1 MNKLKKNIIITIIAI
16 LALFMIFSKPTYGLL
31 NIDEDQ
37 SAVESQLGKD
47 LELGASDDQG
57 STDSDK
63 KTTEEI
69 INENEKN
76 KLLEGAKKLITIDTM
91 LFNEEP
97 LVDIN
102 FFNDS
107 QAVKEIKEK
116 NPKAF
121 IIQIREGIKTWY
133 YVLRN
138 IAIMVMV
145 IVLMY
150 VAIRMFLNMYT
161 ESAEN
166 KARYKEMMIAWI
178 KALSTLIIMHII
190 IYTVIAF
197 NTDIIETIKDVAHI
211 DDPRLQNLNVILLE
225 RALDIRLSISFPATI
240 LYVMVTCLTIQ
251 YFFVY
256 LKRFILI
263 LILIIS
269 GPFIIVKT
277 AYESTGKSVSKT
289 YSKWLYDLIINV
301 MEQSIH
307 ALFYALFVR
316 SLFEGAMENLLGF
329 LIFWFVLKSMLKLSA
344 TVIKLFKFNSKSG
357 SVGSMPAERGR
368 GLMTFAKLQLAKKTF
383 KSYASITTKPA
394 KAIAKTLGG
403 FAYTAGISGA
413 KLITNKLSINNDVND
428 PNKELIRDKIDKV
441 VLGNPIVSKHIL
453 HHESPEETEQLLDV
467 RKDARRE
474 TESSKYSKELSK
486 KYTKEKIGNF
496 TANVATT
503 AKINAMK
510 AARIIG
516 VPLALIKDITDGE
529 DISFS
534 TLELLKMT
542 DWKKVKKEHE
552 KKQKKSTEKIGKYKK
567 QITSHSETVKDKT
580 MIRSEYRELL
590 AERRSRNNINN
601 NNRNERISAEDIKR
615 KLRRIHYL
623 DINANS
629 LDKIVKKQ
637 MAELNIENKEDLTT
651 TKINLILDR
660 VIEKSKM
667 DDNEKQTALE
677 KLNGNRFVD
686 SENNEEQNDNNNNNN
701 SLRRPDNVIVISQ
714 TAPSINRQN
723 IEQNQEM
730 RNADTNEEPTNNEPI
745 NNNQTINNDQRIND
759 VNQETPPLNIR
770 ENTEQ
775 RIDVND
781 ISEARAKREGSRYIA
796 EELSRILTSV
806 IAEDENIA
814 KIGNSINTLKDSN
827 EKRKSKLN
835 VNKFIDNL

>member
-1 MNKLKKNIIITIIAI
+1 MKKLKKNIIITMIAI
-16 LALFMIFSKPTYGLL
+16 LALFMIFAKPTYGLL

-47 LELGASDDQG
+47 LELGASDDEG
-57 STDSDK
+57 TTEGNH
-63 KTTEEI
+63 KTVEEI

-107 QAVKEIKEK
+107 EAVKEIKEK

-150 VAIRMFLNMYT
+150 VAIRMLLNMYT

-166 KARYKEMMIAWI
+166 KARYKEMMIAWV

-240 LYVMVTCLTIQ
+240 LYVMVTFLTIQ

-256 LKRFILI
+256 LKRFILV

-357 SVGSMPAERGR
+357 SVGSMPAERGK
-368 GLMTFAKLQLAKKTF
+368 GLMTFAKFQLAKKTF
-383 KSYASITTKPA
+383 KSYASLTTKPA
-394 KAIAKTLGG
+394 KAIATTLGG

-413 KLITNKLSINNDVND
+413 RLITDKLSINNDIND

-441 VLGNPIVSKHIL
+441 VLGNPLVSKHIL

-510 AARIIG
+510 AARILG
-516 VPLALIKDITDGE
+516 VPFALIKDLTDGE

-542 DWKKVKKEHE
+542 DWKKVKKDYDKKHE
-552 KKQKKSTEKIGKYKK
+552 KSNKKIEKYKK
-567 QITSHSETVKDKT
+567 QINAHGETVKDKAK
-580 MIRSEYRELL
+580 IRSEYRELL
-590 AERRSRNNINN
+590 AERRRRNSINDNI
-601 NNRNERISAEDIKR
+601 RNERISAEDIKR

-629 LDKIVKKQ
+629 LDKIVRKQ

-667 DDNEKQTALE
+667 DYSERQSALE
-677 KLNGNRFVD
+677 KLSRNRFVD
-686 SENNEEQNDNNNNNN
+686 SENNEEHNDENNN
-701 SLRRPDNVIVISQ
+701 SSRRPDNVIVISQ
-714 TAPSINRQN
+714 TAAAINRQN
-723 IEQNQEM
+723 IEQNQEL
-730 RNADTNEEPTNNEPI
+730 RNVGTNEETLNNEPI
-745 NNNQTINNDQRIND
+745 NNNQTIND
-759 VNQETPPLNIR
+759 VNQETPASNR
-770 ENTEQ
+770 SGNTEE
-775 RIDVND
+775 RIDIND

>member
-1 MNKLKKNIIITIIAI
+1 MKKLKKNIIITIIAI
-16 LALFMIFSKPTYGLL
+16 LALFMIFAKPTYGLL

-47 LELGASDDQG
+47 LELGASEDEG
-57 STDSDK
+57 
-63 KTTEEI
+63 TTEGNPKTVEDI

-107 QAVKEIKEK
+107 EAVKEIKEK

-150 VAIRMFLNMYT
+150 VAIRMLLNMYT
-161 ESAEN
+161 ESPEN

-178 KALSTLIIMHII
+178 KALSTLIIMHIV

-240 LYVMVTCLTIQ
+240 LYVMVTFLTIQ

-256 LKRFILI
+256 LKRFILV

-357 SVGSMPAERGR
+357 SVGSMPAERGK
-368 GLMTFAKLQLAKKTF
+368 GLMTFAKFQLAKKTF

-394 KAIAKTLGG
+394 KAIATTLGG

-413 KLITNKLSINNDVND
+413 KLITNKLSINNDIND
-428 PNKELIRDKIDKV
+428 PNKELMRDKIDKV

-510 AARIIG
+510 AARILG
-516 VPLALIKDITDGE
+516 VPFALIKDLTDGE

-542 DWKKVKKEHE
+542 DWKKVKKDYDKKHE
-552 KKQKKSTEKIGKYKK
+552 KSNKKIEKYKK
-567 QITSHSETVKDKT
+567 QINAHGETIKDKT
-580 MIRSEYRELL
+580 KIRSEYRELL
-590 AERRSRNNINN
+590 AERRRRNNIND

-623 DINANS
+623 DINTNS

-667 DDNEKQTALE
+667 DYNERQTALE
-677 KLNGNRFVD
+677 KLSRNRFVD
-686 SENNEEQNDNNNNNN
+686 SENNEEQNEANN
-701 SLRRPDNVIVISQ
+701 SSSRRPDNVIVISQ
-714 TAPSINRQN
+714 TAAAINRQN
-723 IEQNQEM
+723 IEQNQEL
-730 RNADTNEEPTNNEPI
+730 RNVGTNEETLNNEPI
-745 NNNQTINNDQRIND
+745 NNNQTIND
-759 VNQETPPLNIR
+759 VNQETPASNRR
-770 ENTEQ
+770 ENTEE
-775 RIDVND
+775 RIDIND

>member
-1 MNKLKKNIIITIIAI
+1 MKKLKKNIIITMIAI
-16 LALFMIFSKPTYGLL
+16 LALFMIFAKPTYGLL

-47 LELGASDDQG
+47 LELAASEDEG
-57 STDSDK
+57 
-63 KTTEEI
+63 TTEGNPKTVEDI

-107 QAVKEIKEK
+107 EAVKEIKEK

-150 VAIRMFLNMYT
+150 VAIRMLLNMYT

-190 IYTVIAF
+190 IYTIIAF

-240 LYVMVTCLTIQ
+240 LYVMVTFLTIQ

-256 LKRFILI
+256 LKRFILV

-357 SVGSMPAERGR
+357 SVGSMPAERGK
-368 GLMTFAKLQLAKKTF
+368 GLMTFAKFQLAKKTF

-394 KAIAKTLGG
+394 KAIATTLGG

-413 KLITNKLSINNDVND
+413 RLITNKLSINNDIND
-428 PNKELIRDKIDKV
+428 PNKELMRDKIDKV

-510 AARIIG
+510 AARILG
-516 VPLALIKDITDGE
+516 VPFALIKDLTDGE

-542 DWKKVKKEHE
+542 DWKKVKKDYDKKHE
-552 KKQKKSTEKIGKYKK
+552 KSNKKIEKYKK
-567 QITSHSETVKDKT
+567 QINAHGETIKDKT
-580 MIRSEYRELL
+580 KIRSEYRELL
-590 AERRSRNNINN
+590 AERRRRNNIND

-623 DINANS
+623 DINTNS

-667 DDNEKQTALE
+667 DYNERQTALE
-677 KLNGNRFVD
+677 KLSRNRFVD
-686 SENNEEQNDNNNNNN
+686 SENNEEQNEANN
-701 SLRRPDNVIVISQ
+701 SSSRRPDNVIVISQ
-714 TAPSINRQN
+714 TAAAINRQN
-723 IEQNQEM
+723 IEQNQEL
-730 RNADTNEEPTNNEPI
+730 RNVGTNEETLNNEPI
-745 NNNQTINNDQRIND
+745 NNNQTIND
-759 VNQETPPLNIR
+759 VNQETPASNRR
-770 ENTEQ
+770 ENTEE
-775 RIDVND
+775 RIDIND

>member
-1 MNKLKKNIIITIIAI
+1 MKKLKKNIIITIIAI
-16 LALFMIFSKPTYGLL
+16 LALFMIFVKPTYGLL

-47 LELGASDDQG
+47 LELGASDDEG
-57 STDSDK
+57 TTEGNP
-63 KTTEEI
+63 KTVEEI

-107 QAVKEIKEK
+107 EAVKEIKEK

-145 IVLMY
+145 VVLMY
-150 VAIRMFLNMYT
+150 VAIRMLLNMYT
-161 ESAEN
+161 ESPEN

-240 LYVMVTCLTIQ
+240 LYVMVTFLTIQ

-256 LKRFILI
+256 LKRFILV

-357 SVGSMPAERGR
+357 SVGSMPAERGK
-368 GLMTFAKLQLAKKTF
+368 GLMTFAKFQLAKKTF

-394 KAIAKTLGG
+394 KAIATTLGG

-413 KLITNKLSINNDVND
+413 RLITNKLSINNDIND

-441 VLGNPIVSKHIL
+441 VLGNPLVSKHIL

-510 AARIIG
+510 AARILG
-516 VPLALIKDITDGE
+516 VPFALIKDLTDGE

-542 DWKKVKKEHE
+542 DWKKVKKDYDKKHE
-552 KKQKKSTEKIGKYKK
+552 KSNKKIEKYKK
-567 QITSHSETVKDKT
+567 QINAHGETIKDKT
-580 MIRSEYRELL
+580 KIRSEYRELL
-590 AERRSRNNINN
+590 AERRRRNNIND

-623 DINANS
+623 DINTNS

-667 DDNEKQTALE
+667 DYNERQTVLE
-677 KLNGNRFVD
+677 KLSRNRFVD
-686 SENNEEQNDNNNNNN
+686 SENNEEQNEANN
-701 SLRRPDNVIVISQ
+701 SSSRRPDNVIVISQ
-714 TAPSINRQN
+714 TTAAINRQN
-723 IEQNQEM
+723 IEQNQEL
-730 RNADTNEEPTNNEPI
+730 RNVGTNEETLNNEPI
-745 NNNQTINNDQRIND
+745 NNNQTIND
-759 VNQETPPLNIR
+759 VNQETPASNRR
-770 ENTEQ
+770 ENTEE
-775 RIDVND
+775 RIDIND

>member
-1 MNKLKKNIIITIIAI
+1 MKKLKKNIIITMIAI
-16 LALFMIFSKPTYGLL
+16 LALFMIFAKPTYGLL

-47 LELGASDDQG
+47 LELGASEDEG
-57 STDSDK
+57 
-63 KTTEEI
+63 TTEGNPKTVEDI

-107 QAVKEIKEK
+107 EAVKEIKEK

-145 IVLMY
+145 VVLMY
-150 VAIRMFLNMYT
+150 VAIRMLLNMYT
-161 ESAEN
+161 ESPEN

-240 LYVMVTCLTIQ
+240 LYVMVTFLTIQ

-256 LKRFILI
+256 LKRFILV

-357 SVGSMPAERGR
+357 SVGSMPAERGK
-368 GLMTFAKLQLAKKTF
+368 GLMTFAKFQLAKKTF

-394 KAIAKTLGG
+394 KAIATTLGG

-413 KLITNKLSINNDVND
+413 RLITDKLSINNDIND

-441 VLGNPIVSKHIL
+441 VLGNPLVSKHIL
-453 HHESPEETEQLLDV
+453 RHESPEETEQLLDV

-510 AARIIG
+510 AARILG
-516 VPLALIKDITDGE
+516 VPFALIKDLTDGE

-542 DWKKVKKEHE
+542 DWKKVKKDYDKKHE
-552 KKQKKSTEKIGKYKK
+552 KSNKKIEKYKK
-567 QITSHSETVKDKT
+567 QINAHGETIKDKAK
-580 MIRSEYRELL
+580 IRSEYRELL
-590 AERRSRNNINN
+590 AERRRRNSINDNI
-601 NNRNERISAEDIKR
+601 RNERISAEDIKR

-667 DDNEKQTALE
+667 DYSERQAALE
-677 KLNGNRFVD
+677 KLSRNRFVD
-686 SENNEEQNDNNNNNN
+686 SENNEEQNDENNN
-701 SLRRPDNVIVISQ
+701 SSRRPDNVIVISQ
-714 TAPSINRQN
+714 TAAINRQN
-723 IEQNQEM
+723 IEQNQEL
-730 RNADTNEEPTNNEPI
+730 RNVDTNEETTNNE
-745 NNNQTINNDQRIND
+745 QTINDA
-759 VNQETPPLNIR
+759 NQETQTSSRR
-770 ENTEQ
+770 ENTEE

>member
-1 MNKLKKNIIITIIAI
+1 MKKLKKNIIITIIAI
-16 LALFMIFSKPTYGLL
+16 LALFMIFIKPTYGLL

-47 LELGASDDQG
+47 LELGASDDEETTEG
-57 STDSDK
+57 NP
-63 KTTEEI
+63 KTVEEI

-107 QAVKEIKEK
+107 EAVKEIKEK

-150 VAIRMFLNMYT
+150 VAIRMLLNMYT

-240 LYVMVTCLTIQ
+240 LYVMVTFLTIQ

-256 LKRFILI
+256 LKRFILV

-357 SVGSMPAERGR
+357 SVGSMPAERGK
-368 GLMTFAKLQLAKKTF
+368 GLMTFAKFQLAKKTF
-383 KSYASITTKPA
+383 KSYASLTTKPA
-394 KAIAKTLGG
+394 KAIATTLGG

-413 KLITNKLSINNDVND
+413 RLITNKLSINNDIND

-441 VLGNPIVSKHIL
+441 VLGNPLVSKHIL

-510 AARIIG
+510 AARILG
-516 VPLALIKDITDGE
+516 VPFALIKDLTDGE

-542 DWKKVKKEHE
+542 DWKKVKKDYDKKHE
-552 KKQKKSTEKIGKYKK
+552 KSNKKIEKYKK
-567 QITSHSETVKDKT
+567 QINAHGETIKDKAK
-580 MIRSEYRELL
+580 IRSEYKELL
-590 AERRSRNNINN
+590 AERRRRNSINDNI
-601 NNRNERISAEDIKR
+601 RNERISAEDIKR

-623 DINANS
+623 DIN
-629 LDKIVKKQ
+629 
-637 MAELNIENKEDLTT
+637 
-651 TKINLILDR
+651 LILDR

-667 DDNEKQTALE
+667 DYSERQSALE
-677 KLNGNRFVD
+677 KLSRNRFVD
-686 SENNEEQNDNNNNNN
+686 SENNEEHNDENNN
-701 SLRRPDNVIVISQ
+701 SSRRPDNVIVISQ
-714 TAPSINRQN
+714 TAAAINRQN
-723 IEQNQEM
+723 IEQNQEL
-730 RNADTNEEPTNNEPI
+730 RNVDTNEETTNNEPI
-745 NNNQTINNDQRIND
+745 NNNQTIND
-759 VNQETPPLNIR
+759 VNQETPASNRR

>member
-1 MNKLKKNIIITIIAI
+1 
-16 LALFMIFSKPTYGLL
+16 
-31 NIDEDQ
+31 
-37 SAVESQLGKD
+37 
-47 LELGASDDQG
+47 
-57 STDSDK
+57 
-63 KTTEEI
+63 
-69 INENEKN
+69 
-76 KLLEGAKKLITIDTM
+76 
-91 LFNEEP
+91 
-97 LVDIN
+97 
-102 FFNDS
+102 
-107 QAVKEIKEK
+107 
-116 NPKAF
+116 
-121 IIQIREGIKTWY
+121 
-133 YVLRN
+133 
-138 IAIMVMV
+138 
-145 IVLMY
+145 
-150 VAIRMFLNMYT
+150 
-161 ESAEN
+161 
-166 KARYKEMMIAWI
+166 
-178 KALSTLIIMHII
+178 
-190 IYTVIAF
+190 
-197 NTDIIETIKDVAHI
+197 
-211 DDPRLQNLNVILLE
+211 
-225 RALDIRLSISFPATI
+225 
-240 LYVMVTCLTIQ
+240 
-251 YFFVY
+251 
-256 LKRFILI
+256 
-263 LILIIS
+263 
-269 GPFIIVKT
+269 
-277 AYESTGKSVSKT
+277 
-289 YSKWLYDLIINV
+289 

-357 SVGSMPAERGR
+357 SVGSMPAERGK
-368 GLMTFAKLQLAKKTF
+368 GLMTFAKFQLAKKTF

-413 KLITNKLSINNDVND
+413 RLITDKLSINNDIND
-428 PNKELIRDKIDKV
+428 PNRELIRDKIDKV
-441 VLGNPIVSKHIL
+441 VLGNPLVSKHIL
-453 HHESPEETEQLLDV
+453 QHESPEETEQLLDV

-510 AARIIG
+510 AARILG
-516 VPLALIKDITDGE
+516 VPFALIKDLTDGE

-542 DWKKVKKEHE
+542 DWKKVKKDYDKKHE
-552 KKQKKSTEKIGKYKK
+552 KSNKKIEKYKK
-567 QITSHSETVKDKT
+567 QINAHGETIKDKAK
-580 MIRSEYRELL
+580 IRSEYRELL
-590 AERRSRNNINN
+590 AERRRRNSTNDNI
-601 NNRNERISAEDIKR
+601 RNERISAEDIKR

-667 DDNEKQTALE
+667 DYHERQAALE
-677 KLNGNRFVD
+677 KLSRNRFVD
-686 SENNEEQNDNNNNNN
+686 SENNEEQNDENNN
-701 SLRRPDNVIVISQ
+701 SSRRPDNVIVISQ
-714 TAPSINRQN
+714 TAAAINRQN
-723 IEQNQEM
+723 IEQNQEL
-730 RNADTNEEPTNNEPI
+730 RNVDTNEETTNNEPI
-745 NNNQTINNDQRIND
+745 NNNQTIND
-759 VNQETPPLNIR
+759 VNQETPVSNRR
-770 ENTEQ
+770 ENTEE